1 MDKRKVQWKML
12 TVMGKSGEQG
22 KSGDSLGKMYTV
34 MCQDQGTSS
43 EVQCMISRGQYASR
57 WGQVT
62 KDKDK
67 FLRGNHPRVRSS
79 KMKMYQCKIIGGEI
93 LSSDIQAKK

>member
-1 MDKRKVQWKML
+1 ML

-43 EVQCMISRGQYASR
+43 EVQCMINRGQYASR
-57 WGQVT
+57 
-62 KDKDK
+62 
-67 FLRGNHPRVRSS
+67 
-79 KMKMYQCKIIGGEI
+79 
-93 LSSDIQAKK
+93 